1 MKRLLFF
8 SLLLVSMS
16 FCAFAQNDT
25 IYIST
30 LNTTHLMFGSELTY
44 VDISNKVVAAKII
57 DSNKSVL
64 AIKAREPFSFHTS
77 VSALESDGTMHT
89 YIVAYEESPLR
100 LILDYRDMP
109 QVVNESKA
117 IVRSSTNGKKVHK
130 SRRLYHVADKEYGI
144 TFFCDDLYVENDIST
159 FSLCLENK
167 SGIRYDCSD
176 AIFVVENRKRFK
188 RGLVYEKQQNPIAIE
203 ESLSTPSGKTS
214 HCTFRFDKLSITHDQ
229 VLKIYLYEVQGSR
242 NFTLTLSPNDV
253 NRARKRK

>member
-1 MKRLLFF
+1 MIRQLFLSLLF
-8 SLLLVSMS
+8 VSMS

-77 VSALESDGTMHT
+77 VSALETDGTMHT
-89 YIVAYEESPLR
+89 YIVAYEESPSR

-109 QVVNESKA
+109 PAVNESKA
-117 IVRSSTNGKKVHK
+117 IVRSSTNGKKAHN

-144 TFFCDDLYVENDIST
+144 TFFCDDIFVENDIST

-167 SGIRYDCSD
+167 SGIRYDCSE
-176 AIFVVENRKRFK
+176 AIKFQDLWTKR
-188 RGLVYEKQQNPIAIE
+188 
-203 ESLSTPSGKTS
+203 
-214 HCTFRFDKLSITHDQ
+214 
-229 VLKIYLYEVQGSR
+229 
-242 NFTLTLSPNDV
+242 
-253 NRARKRK
+253 